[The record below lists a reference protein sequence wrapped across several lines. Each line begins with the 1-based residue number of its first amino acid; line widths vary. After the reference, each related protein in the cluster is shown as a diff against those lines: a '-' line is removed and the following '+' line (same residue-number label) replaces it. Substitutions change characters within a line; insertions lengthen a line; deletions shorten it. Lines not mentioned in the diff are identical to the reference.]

1 MLEIRLAPP
10 AISVLLLMMVFVLFS
25 WSLIGCE
32 STPQANGGIGQAMH
46 DYENGRYTV
55 AHRRAVESLRGAS
68 GVERDKA
75 AYIAG
80 MSAYRFGD
88 KSEADLRFNTAINSQ
103 DPIIAGRAKA
113 MLGQIRMD
121 QGRPREAV
129 TLFEEAARQLDGPD
143 AMQARQYARLARN
156 EAGLSSNGDL
166 TNPLPPGSGF
176 ALQIGA
182 FQDRRHA
189 DRAAEQARDLAH
201 RDGLG
206 SVRIVPRTDQR
217 GRELYVVQLGEF
229 GSRDEASRVRQRVGR
244 LDYIVAPLASATR

>member
-1 MLEIRLAPP
+1 MFEIRSAPSL
-10 AISVLLLMMVFVLFS
+10 ISMPLLLLLLAFAALP
-25 WSLIGCE
+25 LTGCE
-32 STPQANGGIGQAMH
+32 STPRANGGLSQAVH
-46 DYENGRYTV
+46 DYESGRYTV
-55 AHRRAVESLRGAS
+55 AHRRAVESMRGAS

-75 AYIAG
+75 AYVAG
-80 MSAYRFGD
+80 MSAHRFGD
-88 KSEADLRFNTAINSQ
+88 KSEADLRFNAAINSQ

-129 TLFEEAARQLDGPD
+129 TLFEEAARQLDGTD

-156 EAGLSSNGDL
+156 EAGITRNDDNS
-166 TNPLPPGSGF
+166 NPLPPGSGF

-182 FQDRRHA
+182 FQNRRHA

-206 SVRIVPRTDQR
+206 TVRIVPRIDQR